1 MVWLHEHLKHDLVDL
16 VFYLPF
22 HTRVEFLRIT
32 VHCLM
37 IKNLA
42 KNIRQHSK
50 LNMMIEM
57 NLK

>member
-1 MVWLHEHLKHDLVDL
+1 MVWLHEQPKHDLDDL

-22 HTRVEFLRIT
+22 HTRVEFLRIA

-37 IKNLA
+37 IKILA